1 VLDERARI
9 ARELHDIIAHS
20 VSVMTVQVG
29 AVRRRLTAD
38 QTREHESLVSVERTG
53 REALAE
59 MRRLVGLLHEQEEEA
74 NPSYTPQPGLQAL
87 DTLISGVRAAGLPVD
102 LHEEGTRHELP
113 PGVDLAAYRV
123 VQEALTNTL
132 KYAGPAQAWVQ
143 ICWTPDEL
151 RIEVANNGLST
162 ASARGTARPGCA
174 SASGCTAAGSRAGRG
189 RTAATSSAP
198 SCRSGRRNERAH
210 PGPDRR
216 RPADGAGRPADD
228 PRARARPRHRGR
240 GGRRQRGV
248 AVAAATEPDVILMD
262 VRMPNLDG
270 LEATRRIV
278 GSREDGPRVLILTTF
293 DLDVYVYEAL
303 ASGASGFVLKDIEPE
318 KLVDAIRVIANGEAL
333 LSPTVT
339 KKLIEE
345 FVRRPPDVVH
355 PSPRELEQLTA
366 REAEIMALVA
376 RGLSNAEIAAQAFVS
391 EPTVKT
397 HVARILMK
405 LGLRDRVQVVVY
417 AYEHGLAKPGS

>member
-1 VLDERARI
+1 MTAPIGVLI
-9 ARELHDIIAHS
+9 AD
-20 VSVMTVQVG
+20 
-29 AVRRRLTAD
+29 D
-38 QTREHESLVSVERTG
+38 QP
-53 REALAE
+53 
-59 MRRLVGLLHEQEEEA
+59 M
-74 NPSYTPQPGLQAL
+74 
-87 DTLISGVRAAGLPVD
+87 VRAGLRMI
-102 LHEEGTRHELP
+102 LELEP
-113 PGVDLAAYRV
+113 DIDIVG
-123 VQEALTNTL
+123 EA
-132 KYAGPAQAWVQ
+132 
-143 ICWTPDEL
+143 
-151 RIEVANNGLST
+151 
-162 ASARGTARPGCA
+162 
-174 SASGCTAAGSRAGRG
+174 
-189 RTAATSSAP
+189 
-198 SCRSGRRNERAH
+198 
-210 PGPDRR
+210 
-216 RPADGAGRPADD
+216 ADGNEA
-228 PRARARPRHRGR
+228 
-240 GGRRQRGV
+240 V

-339 KKLIEE
+339 RKLIEE
-345 FVRRPPDVVH
+345 FVRRPPEVVR

-417 AYEHGLAKPGS
+417 AYEHGLAKPGT

>member
-1 VLDERARI
+1 MSAPIRVLI
-9 ARELHDIIAHS
+9 AD
-20 VSVMTVQVG
+20 
-29 AVRRRLTAD
+29 D
-38 QTREHESLVSVERTG
+38 QP
-53 REALAE
+53 
-59 MRRLVGLLHEQEEEA
+59 M
-74 NPSYTPQPGLQAL
+74 
-87 DTLISGVRAAGLPVD
+87 VRAGLRMILELEPD
-102 LHEEGTRHELP
+102 LDIVG
-113 PGVDLAAYRV
+113 
-123 VQEALTNTL
+123 EA
-132 KYAGPAQAWVQ
+132 
-143 ICWTPDEL
+143 
-151 RIEVANNGLST
+151 
-162 ASARGTARPGCA
+162 
-174 SASGCTAAGSRAGRG
+174 
-189 RTAATSSAP
+189 
-198 SCRSGRRNERAH
+198 
-210 PGPDRR
+210 
-216 RPADGAGRPADD
+216 ADGNEA
-228 PRARARPRHRGR
+228 
-240 GGRRQRGV
+240 V

-345 FVRRPPDVVH
+345 FVRRPPDVVR
-355 PSPRELEQLTA
+355 PSPRELQQLTA

>member
-1 VLDERARI
+1 MTAPIGVLI
-9 ARELHDIIAHS
+9 AD
-20 VSVMTVQVG
+20 
-29 AVRRRLTAD
+29 D
-38 QTREHESLVSVERTG
+38 QP
-53 REALAE
+53 
-59 MRRLVGLLHEQEEEA
+59 M
-74 NPSYTPQPGLQAL
+74 
-87 DTLISGVRAAGLPVD
+87 VRAGLRMI
-102 LHEEGTRHELP
+102 LELEP
-113 PGVDLAAYRV
+113 DIDIVG
-123 VQEALTNTL
+123 EA
-132 KYAGPAQAWVQ
+132 
-143 ICWTPDEL
+143 
-151 RIEVANNGLST
+151 
-162 ASARGTARPGCA
+162 
-174 SASGCTAAGSRAGRG
+174 
-189 RTAATSSAP
+189 
-198 SCRSGRRNERAH
+198 
-210 PGPDRR
+210 
-216 RPADGAGRPADD
+216 ADGNDA
-228 PRARARPRHRGR
+228 
-240 GGRRQRGV
+240 V

-318 KLVDAIRVIANGEAL
+318 KLVDAIRVIAKGEAL

-339 KKLIEE
+339 RKLIEE
-345 FVRRPPDVVH
+345 FVRRPPEVVR

-417 AYEHGLAKPGS
+417 AYEHGLAKPGT

>member
-1 VLDERARI
+1 MNTPIRI
-9 ARELHDIIAHS
+9 LIAD
-20 VSVMTVQVG
+20 
-29 AVRRRLTAD
+29 D
-38 QTREHESLVSVERTG
+38 QP
-53 REALAE
+53 
-59 MRRLVGLLHEQEEEA
+59 M
-74 NPSYTPQPGLQAL
+74 
-87 DTLISGVRAAGLPVD
+87 VRAGLRMI
-102 LHEEGTRHELP
+102 LELEP
-113 PGVDLAAYRV
+113 DIDIVG
-123 VQEALTNTL
+123 EA
-132 KYAGPAQAWVQ
+132 
-143 ICWTPDEL
+143 
-151 RIEVANNGLST
+151 
-162 ASARGTARPGCA
+162 
-174 SASGCTAAGSRAGRG
+174 
-189 RTAATSSAP
+189 
-198 SCRSGRRNERAH
+198 
-210 PGPDRR
+210 
-216 RPADGAGRPADD
+216 ADGNEA
-228 PRARARPRHRGR
+228 
-240 GGRRQRGV
+240 V

-345 FVRRPPDVVH
+345 FVRRPPDVVR

-405 LGLRDRVQVVVY
+405 LGLRDRVQAVVY
-417 AYEHGLAKPGS
+417 AYEHGLAKPGT

>member
-1 VLDERARI
+1 MSAPIRVLI
-9 ARELHDIIAHS
+9 AD
-20 VSVMTVQVG
+20 
-29 AVRRRLTAD
+29 D
-38 QTREHESLVSVERTG
+38 QP
-53 REALAE
+53 
-59 MRRLVGLLHEQEEEA
+59 M
-74 NPSYTPQPGLQAL
+74 
-87 DTLISGVRAAGLPVD
+87 VRAGLRMI
-102 LHEEGTRHELP
+102 LELEP
-113 PGVDLAAYRV
+113 DIDIVG
-123 VQEALTNTL
+123 EA
-132 KYAGPAQAWVQ
+132 
-143 ICWTPDEL
+143 
-151 RIEVANNGLST
+151 
-162 ASARGTARPGCA
+162 
-174 SASGCTAAGSRAGRG
+174 
-189 RTAATSSAP
+189 
-198 SCRSGRRNERAH
+198 
-210 PGPDRR
+210 
-216 RPADGAGRPADD
+216 ADGNEA
-228 PRARARPRHRGR
+228 
-240 GGRRQRGV
+240 V

-345 FVRRPPDVVH
+345 FVRRPPDVVR

-417 AYEHGLAKPGS
+417 AYEHGLAKPGT

>member
-1 VLDERARI
+1 MSAPIRVLI
-9 ARELHDIIAHS
+9 AD
-20 VSVMTVQVG
+20 
-29 AVRRRLTAD
+29 D
-38 QTREHESLVSVERTG
+38 QP
-53 REALAE
+53 
-59 MRRLVGLLHEQEEEA
+59 M
-74 NPSYTPQPGLQAL
+74 
-87 DTLISGVRAAGLPVD
+87 VRAGLRMILELEPD
-102 LHEEGTRHELP
+102 LDIVG
-113 PGVDLAAYRV
+113 
-123 VQEALTNTL
+123 EA
-132 KYAGPAQAWVQ
+132 
-143 ICWTPDEL
+143 
-151 RIEVANNGLST
+151 
-162 ASARGTARPGCA
+162 
-174 SASGCTAAGSRAGRG
+174 
-189 RTAATSSAP
+189 
-198 SCRSGRRNERAH
+198 
-210 PGPDRR
+210 
-216 RPADGAGRPADD
+216 ADGNEA
-228 PRARARPRHRGR
+228 
-240 GGRRQRGV
+240 V
-248 AVAAATEPDVILMD
+248 TVAAATEPDVILMD

-345 FVRRPPDVVH
+345 FVRRPPDVVR

-366 REAEIMALVA
+366 REAEIMTLVA